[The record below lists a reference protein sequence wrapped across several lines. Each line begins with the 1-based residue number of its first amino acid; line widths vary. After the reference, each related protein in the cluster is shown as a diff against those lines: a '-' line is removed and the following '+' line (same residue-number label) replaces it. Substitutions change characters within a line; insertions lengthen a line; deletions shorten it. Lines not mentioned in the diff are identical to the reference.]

1 MIKEIKYEELKKIEE
16 KEWAYTLYA
25 YKDNYILSVICGS
38 VGLYD
43 RNIFVDEL
51 IIKQLESDGVKV
63 LDELA
68 SSIRN
73 NPKKYSQEHIQL
85 IK

>member
-1 MIKEIKYEELKKIEE
+1 MSREIKYGELKKVEE
-16 KEWAYTLYA
+16 KPWAYTLYT
-25 YKDNYILSVICGS
+25 YKDKYILSVICGS

-51 IIKQLESDGVKV
+51 VIKQFESDGTSV

-68 SSIRN
+68 SIIRN
-73 NPKKYSQEHIQL
+73 NPKKYTQEHIQL
-85 IK
+85 I

>member
-1 MIKEIKYEELKKIEE
+1 MSREIKYGELKKVEE
-16 KEWAYTLYA
+16 KPWAYTLYA
-25 YKDNYILSVICGS
+25 YKDKYILSVICGS

-51 IIKQLESDGVKV
+51 VINQFESDGITV

-68 SSIRN
+68 STIRN